1 MQSLDEKIKI
11 SKLLY
16 REALKNGELN
26 DVEKEFILN
35 ITYQQFA
42 VMEENIDLATYKE
55 FYSQYA
61 IIKDNLFVDTTL
73 YENWLFSSEF
83 YTNKLFEEVVEG
95 KSYIKITKDN
105 DDMGN
110 FFQLYQLRSEILS
123 FYTNLINCASSMNG
137 KFQIDYMLATIP
149 GARVETIFDSKE
161 AANVIKESCQKMD
174 INSKKLVKI
183 KSQFNK

>member
-1 MQSLDEKIKI
+1 MQTLDEKIRI

-16 REALKNGELN
+16 KEALKDGKLS
-26 DVEKEFILN
+26 DIEKEFILN

-42 VMEENIDLATYKE
+42 VMEENMDLATYKE

-83 YTNKLFEEVVEG
+83 YANKLFEEVVED

-105 DDMGN
+105 DDIGN

-123 FYTNLINCASSMNG
+123 FYTNLINCSSSMNG
-137 KFQIDYMLATIP
+137 KFQIDYMLATTP
-149 GARVETIFDSKE
+149 GARVETVFDSKK

-174 INSKKLVKI
+174 VNSKKLVKI

>member
-1 MQSLDEKIKI
+1 MQTLDEKIRI

-16 REALKNGELN
+16 KEALKDGKLS
-26 DVEKEFILN
+26 DIEKEFILN

-42 VMEENIDLATYKE
+42 VMEENMDLATYKE

-83 YTNKLFEEVVEG
+83 YANKLFEEVVEG

-105 DDMGN
+105 DDIGN

-123 FYTNLINCASSMNG
+123 FYTNLINCSSSMNG
-137 KFQIDYMLATIP
+137 KFQIDYMLATTP
-149 GARVETIFDSKE
+149 DARVETVFDSKK

-174 INSKKLVKI
+174 VNSKKLVKI